1 MLKITNNY
9 RILNKKVI
17 INIHDRLCETP
28 NELFASGL
36 FLKVL
41 EFAIKELERRKS
53 ILLRIFGH
61 DVEIGSQGNIEMLV
75 AVFKYLVKMPLE
87 LIPNIVKGSEVFVEN
102 KEYLYDFVE
111 FVYNYW
117 RSFNRFIIC
126 NSEGDSLDERPYRT
140 FNNTIEKVTH
150 LIRGTYRDLQENISS
165 SHPRVY
171 RQVSA
176 GAEVA
181 TIALPK
187 DIPMPSLYADKLAKI
202 PVIRQVLLNP
212 PLVLSTPNNKR
223 SGQFEKVVGNPI
235 DVIDLNPDEW
245 LCYPARVGNLMILV
259 YFHEKFYELGFSLA
273 NLFEIAS
280 DIDLNKAPD
289 GIYLF
294 GVQHDSIEGFG
305 TYPTIFFDDE
315 ENNMLFAA
323 CPNDDEFGY
332 FGYLKKMMLT
342 LHNIRVMKS
351 GRMPFHGAMTRIIL
365 DGNIDVSILLIGD
378 TGAGKSE
385 TLEAFRM
392 LGGQTISDI
401 LIVADDMGSL
411 EIHEDGNVYGYGT
424 EIGAFMRIDDLSTG
438 AAFGQ
443 IDRAIIMNANQINA
457 RIIIPV
463 TTLQKVNEGKKI
475 DFFLYANNYEPI
487 DDDHPVLE
495 QFQTPEQAIAV
506 FQEGTAMSKGT
517 TTSIGLTHTLWANI
531 FGPPEYK
538 DLHDEIAARYMDQL
552 FKVGVFVG
560 QMRTRLGIK
569 GYEHSGPEASA
580 KALLK
585 LIREIHAVQS
595 D

>member
-1 MLKITNNY
+1 MLRIANNY
-9 RILNKKVI
+9 RILNGKVI

-36 FLKVL
+36 FLKIL
-41 EFAIKELERRKS
+41 DTAIKELERRKS

-61 DVEIGSQGNIEMLV
+61 YAENATQSDIEMLV
-75 AVFKYLVKMPLE
+75 GVFKYLVKMPLD
-87 LIPNIVKGSEVFVEN
+87 LIPNIVKGSKIFVEN
-102 KEYLYDFVE
+102 RDYLYDFVE

-117 RSFNRFIIC
+117 RNFNRFIVC

-150 LIRGTYRDLQENISS
+150 LIRGTYRDLQENIGN
-165 SHPRVY
+165 SHPSVY
-171 RQVSA
+171 RQVAA

-187 DIPMPSLYADKLAKI
+187 DIPMPSLYADKLARI

-223 SGQFEKVVGNPI
+223 SGQFERVAQNLIGFV
-235 DVIDLNPDEW
+235 DLNPDEW
-245 LCYPARVGNLMILV
+245 LCYPARVGKQIILV
-259 YFHEKFYELGFSLA
+259 YFHEKFYELGFSLS

-280 DIDLNKAPD
+280 DIDLMQKPD

-294 GVQHDSIEGFG
+294 GVQRDSIEGLG
-305 TYPTIFFDDE
+305 TYPTNFFDDE
-315 ENNMLFAA
+315 ENDILVAA

-342 LHNIRVMKS
+342 LYNIRIMKS
-351 GRMPFHGAMTRIIL
+351 GKMPFHGAMTRIIL

-392 LGGQTISDI
+392 LGGQAISDI

-424 EIGAFMRIDDLSTG
+424 EIGAFMRIDDLSTS

-463 TTLQKVNEGKKI
+463 TTLQKVNEGRKV
-475 DFFLYANNYEPI
+475 DYFLYANNYELV
-487 DDDHPVLE
+487 DEDHPVLE

-517 TTSIGLTHTLWANI
+517 TTSTGLTHALWANI

-538 DLHDEIAARYMDQL
+538 DLHDEISSRFMIQL
-552 FKVGVFVG
+552 FNAGVFVG

-580 KALLK
+580 QELL
-585 LIREIHAVQS
+585 
-595 D
+595 